1 MIGDGWEIGP
11 HSSRRQS
18 GVNSPRRLSRTLD
31 ASRDFDSFMEFPKLL
46 QRGASLKVLSPARYQ
61 QYSNAQNV
69 RSTCQKT
76 AWMSLGLCL
85 SSLLLL
91 YFLLLRRSQYVS
103 HRQSK
108 GYGVIID
115 IGQRQQSQYSS
126 NIEARV
132 HIFTFEDTNALTVK
146 VLGEKPSRVLFDES
160 SGEYDAS
167 TSFGELLVFAKELVP
182 ELERLQTRLYVL
194 GTGGLQWAPI
204 AKWFELLQQCRNV
217 FRESGFQFHDDWAL
231 VVNGRDQ
238 GVYEWVAAN
247 YAHDTL
253 KSDSADTI
261 GVLSLGSESAQ
272 VTFIAEVTPPPAYL
286 YKIELWGTTHELYSY
301 NFEKLGLESASDGL
315 LKLLHAKEVASSV
328 GPTDNIVVV
337 DPCQPTGFEADA
349 NYLKTPARDFLIM
362 PTGNFTACRA
372 ESHALLH
379 QGRGILVHDEAID
392 SNQLLWQLFKFGD
405 ACLDSNCPIETTFV
419 PDLRG
424 NFIATGYFYQT
435 SKLLEATG
443 SLAELVVAGER
454 YCSAGQNSKR
464 NICFS
469 AAYIVAFLHDSL
481 GLPDHGN
488 KVLFTDS
495 VNSVPVEWTLGFFIS
510 RLSEDKAAYSPLI
523 LFEGFFGIVLLFLGL
538 LATGSLIF
546 WFVTRLRRP
555 QHKTIYDLEKGRYF
569 TTAARG
575 R

>member
-231 VVNGRDQ
+231 VVNGVFQ
-238 GVYEWVAAN
+238 G
-247 YAHDTL
+247 L
-253 KSDSADTI
+253 
-261 GVLSLGSESAQ
+261 
-272 VTFIAEVTPPPAYL
+272 
-286 YKIELWGTTHELYSY
+286 
-301 NFEKLGLESASDGL
+301 
-315 LKLLHAKEVASSV
+315 
-328 GPTDNIVVV
+328 
-337 DPCQPTGFEADA
+337 
-349 NYLKTPARDFLIM
+349 
-362 PTGNFTACRA
+362 
-372 ESHALLH
+372 
-379 QGRGILVHDEAID
+379 
-392 SNQLLWQLFKFGD
+392 
-405 ACLDSNCPIETTFV
+405 
-419 PDLRG
+419 
-424 NFIATGYFYQT
+424 
-435 SKLLEATG
+435 
-443 SLAELVVAGER
+443 
-454 YCSAGQNSKR
+454 
-464 NICFS
+464 
-469 AAYIVAFLHDSL
+469 
-481 GLPDHGN
+481 
-488 KVLFTDS
+488 
-495 VNSVPVEWTLGFFIS
+495 
-510 RLSEDKAAYSPLI
+510 
-523 LFEGFFGIVLLFLGL
+523 
-538 LATGSLIF
+538 
-546 WFVTRLRRP
+546 
-555 QHKTIYDLEKGRYF
+555 
-569 TTAARG
+569 
-575 R
+575 

>member
-146 VLGEKPSRVLFDES
+146 VL
-160 SGEYDAS
+160 
-167 TSFGELLVFAKELVP
+167 
-182 ELERLQTRLYVL
+182 
-194 GTGGLQWAPI
+194 
-204 AKWFELLQQCRNV
+204 
-217 FRESGFQFHDDWAL
+217 
-231 VVNGRDQ
+231 GRDQ

>member
-1 MIGDGWEIGP
+1 M
-11 HSSRRQS
+11 
-18 GVNSPRRLSRTLD
+18 
-31 ASRDFDSFMEFPKLL
+31 
-46 QRGASLKVLSPARYQ
+46 
-61 QYSNAQNV
+61 
-69 RSTCQKT
+69 
-76 AWMSLGLCL
+76 
-85 SSLLLL
+85 
-91 YFLLLRRSQYVS
+91 
-103 HRQSK
+103 
-108 GYGVIID
+108 
-115 IGQRQQSQYSS
+115 
-126 NIEARV
+126 
-132 HIFTFEDTNALTVK
+132 
-146 VLGEKPSRVLFDES
+146 
-160 SGEYDAS
+160 
-167 TSFGELLVFAKELVP
+167 
-182 ELERLQTRLYVL
+182 
-194 GTGGLQWAPI
+194 
-204 AKWFELLQQCRNV
+204 
-217 FRESGFQFHDDWAL
+217 
-231 VVNGRDQ
+231 
-238 GVYEWVAAN
+238 AAN

-379 QGRGILVHDEAID
+379 QGR
-392 SNQLLWQLFKFGD
+392 D